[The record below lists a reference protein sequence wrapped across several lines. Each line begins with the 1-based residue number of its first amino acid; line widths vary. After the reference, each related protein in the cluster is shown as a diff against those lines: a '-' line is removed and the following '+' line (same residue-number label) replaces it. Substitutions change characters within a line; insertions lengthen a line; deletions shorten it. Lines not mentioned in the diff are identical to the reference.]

1 MAGDGVQAT
10 DLKRVGKA
18 VPKIYVHKDGK
29 TIMIPAEKKD
39 EYMAKGYKLSS
50 LRAEGVMSS
59 YGQYLEME
67 FKRQNKYKDIHDFE
81 ASPEFQALIQQHPV
95 FKDKE
100 QTGVKEDQ
108 TTNDVKAILDKHGIK
123 STDDIEYG
131 SDAFSDL
138 FDYFSSDPDEMPYG
152 VQKARTGM
160 PDEWI
165 ADRLIDLGLLD
176 EDQSG
181 KEGFE
186 YPEGGKYGYK
196 AERGSGTGAMGTMQ
210 VNVTLHNKETDEI
223 MDIKDMHYL
232 ELEKGEGQET
242 LAMIWDEN
250 KDLIKKEDDTSSKG
264 MNKYGLA
271 AVNKDGKFY
280 SYRNGKLTGTFD
292 NMKDLQKHQHDLI
305 KNEDLA
311 QMAHKVEQDH
321 EVQMA
326 RSDLYKAA
334 KYSIKLHDRLKN
346 ISEEEGLEG
355 WVAAKITK
363 ASDYLSS
370 VYHYMDYEMMSEET
384 YLQEGWADDLRK
396 LGARGLDKMKAL
408 YDPATAA
415 KVKADDTAGADAN
428 TMFKD
433 LTTVHAMNQQ
443 DMTKGYDNNTILG
456 YMKKYI
462 EPRNPKAFLDL
473 SKSATPLRKIFPVG
487 QKTTKQTL
495 MTQLQKVAQTM
506 AKVDLPGVR
515 GRPPATQGAE
525 SIDYKESMH
534 KRFEKKLAESKKKP
548 VLEDFIGKPI
558 TEEEFEKLAEK
569 KDACYHKVRSRYK
582 VWPSA
587 YASGALVQCRKKGAA
602 NWGNKSKK

>member
-1 MAGDGVQAT
+1 MAGDGVQPA
-10 DLKRVGKA
+10 DLKRMGKA
-18 VPKIYVHKDGK
+18 DAKVYVHKDGK
-29 TIMIPAEKKD
+29 TILIPASKKD
-39 EYMAKGYKLSS
+39 EYMAKGYKLSA
-50 LRAEGVMSS
+50 LRAE
-59 YGQYLEME
+59 
-67 FKRQNKYKDIHDFE
+67 
-81 ASPEFQALIQQHPV
+81 
-95 FKDKE
+95 DK
-100 QTGVKEDQ
+100 GVKEDQ

-165 ADRLIDLGLLD
+165 ANRLIDLGLLD

-305 KNEDLA
+305 KNEDLG

-334 KYSIKLHDRLKN
+334 KYSIKLHERLKN

-370 VYHYMDYEMMSEET
+370 VFHYMDYEMMSSEEMTESRTKIVQAIKAKSEQPQPT
-384 YLQEGWADDLRK
+384 YKETISKKYQAK
-396 LGARGLDKMKAL
+396 LEE
-408 YDPATAA
+408 
-415 KVKADDTAGADAN
+415 
-428 TMFKD
+428 
-433 LTTVHAMNQQ
+433 
-443 DMTKGYDNNTILG
+443 MTK
-456 YMKKYI
+456 KKT
-462 EPRNPKAFLDL
+462 E
-473 SKSATPLRKIFPVG
+473 
-487 QKTTKQTL
+487 
-495 MTQLQKVAQTM
+495 
-506 AKVDLPGVR
+506 
-515 GRPPATQGAE
+515 
-525 SIDYKESMH
+525 
-534 KRFEKKLAESKKKP
+534 P

-569 KDACYHKVRSRYK
+569 KDACYHKVKARYK

>member
-1 MAGDGVQAT
+1 MKFKEMAGDGVQAT

-18 VPKIYVHKDGK
+18 VPKVYVHKDGK

-95 FKDKE
+95 FKNQE
-100 QTGVKEDQ
+100 QT
-108 TTNDVKAILDKHGIK
+108 
-123 STDDIEYG
+123 
-131 SDAFSDL
+131 
-138 FDYFSSDPDEMPYG
+138 
-152 VQKARTGM
+152 
-160 PDEWI
+160 
-165 ADRLIDLGLLD
+165 
-176 EDQSG
+176 
-181 KEGFE
+181 
-186 YPEGGKYGYK
+186 
-196 AERGSGTGAMGTMQ
+196 
-210 VNVTLHNKETDEI
+210 
-223 MDIKDMHYL
+223 
-232 ELEKGEGQET
+232 
-242 LAMIWDEN
+242 
-250 KDLIKKEDDTSSKG
+250 EDDTSSKG

-271 AVNKDGKFY
+271 AKNKDGKFY

-558 TEEEFEKLAEK
+558 SEEEFEKLAEK

>member
-1 MAGDGVQAT
+1 MHQDGVQPA

-18 VPKIYVHKDGK
+18 EPKVYVHKDGK

-67 FKRQNKYKDIHDFE
+67 FKRQNKYKDIGDFE
-81 ASPEFQALIQQHPV
+81 ASPEFKALIQQHPV

-100 QTGVKEDQ
+100 QT
-108 TTNDVKAILDKHGIK
+108 
-123 STDDIEYG
+123 
-131 SDAFSDL
+131 
-138 FDYFSSDPDEMPYG
+138 
-152 VQKARTGM
+152 
-160 PDEWI
+160 
-165 ADRLIDLGLLD
+165 
-176 EDQSG
+176 
-181 KEGFE
+181 
-186 YPEGGKYGYK
+186 
-196 AERGSGTGAMGTMQ
+196 
-210 VNVTLHNKETDEI
+210 
-223 MDIKDMHYL
+223 
-232 ELEKGEGQET
+232 
-242 LAMIWDEN
+242 
-250 KDLIKKEDDTSSKG
+250 EDDNSSKG

-271 AVNKDGKFY
+271 ARNKDGKFY

-305 KNEDLA
+305 KDESVQTEDLA
-311 QMAHKVEQDH
+311 QMAQKVEQDH

-384 YLQEGWADDLRK
+384 YLQEGWVDDLRK

-415 KVKADDTAGADAN
+415 KVKADDKAGADAS

-443 DMTKGYDNNTILG
+443 DISKGQYDNNTILG
-456 YMKKYI
+456 YLKKYI
-462 EPRNPKAFLDL
+462 EPRNPKAFLQL
-473 SKSATPLRKIFPVG
+473 AKTNGLKTLFPVG
-487 QKTTKQTL
+487 QSTPKQTL
-495 MTQLQKVAQTM
+495 MTHLQKVAQTM
-506 AKVDLPGVR
+506 AKVDLPSMR
-515 GRPPATQGAE
+515 GRPRTQTA

-534 KRFEKKLAESKKKP
+534 KRFEEKLAESKKKP

-558 TEEEFEKLAEK
+558 SEEELSLI
-569 KDACYHKVRSRYK
+569 HI
-582 VWPSA
+582 
-587 YASGALVQCRKKGAA
+587 
-602 NWGNKSKK
+602 

>member
-1 MAGDGVQAT
+1 MKFKEMAGDGVQAT

-18 VPKIYVHKDGK
+18 VPKVYVHKDGK

-95 FKDKE
+95 FKDKAN
-100 QTGVKEDQ
+100 EDQ

-176 EDQSG
+176 ED
-181 KEGFE
+181 
-186 YPEGGKYGYK
+186 
-196 AERGSGTGAMGTMQ
+196 
-210 VNVTLHNKETDEI
+210 
-223 MDIKDMHYL
+223 
-232 ELEKGEGQET
+232 
-242 LAMIWDEN
+242 
-250 KDLIKKEDDTSSKG
+250 DTSSKG

-305 KNEDLA
+305 KNEDLG

-334 KYSIKLHDRLKN
+334 KYSIKLHERLKN

-370 VYHYMDYEMMSEET
+370 VFHYMDYEMMSSEEMTESRTKIVQAIKAKSEQPQPT
-384 YLQEGWADDLRK
+384 YKE
-396 LGARGLDKMKAL
+396 
-408 YDPATAA
+408 
-415 KVKADDTAGADAN
+415 
-428 TMFKD
+428 
-433 LTTVHAMNQQ
+433 
-443 DMTKGYDNNTILG
+443 TIN
-456 YMKKYI
+456 KKY
-462 EPRNPKAFLDL
+462 
-473 SKSATPLRKIFPVG
+473 
-487 QKTTKQTL
+487 Q
-495 MTQLQKVAQTM
+495 
-506 AKVDLPGVR
+506 AKL
-515 GRPPATQGAE
+515 E
-525 SIDYKESMH
+525 EMS
-534 KRFEKKLAESKKKP
+534 KKP
-548 VLEDFIGKPI
+548 VLEDFVGKPI
-558 TEEEFEKLAEK
+558 SEEEFDRLAEK
-569 KDACYHKVRSRYK
+569 QDACYHKVKARYK

-602 NWGNKSKK
+602 NWGNSKKK

>member
-10 DLKRVGKA
+10 DLKRMGQA
-18 VPKIYVHKDGK
+18 SPKLYVHKDSK
-29 TIMIPAEKKD
+29 TILIPSEKKD

-50 LRAEGVMSS
+50 LRA
-59 YGQYLEME
+59 
-67 FKRQNKYKDIHDFE
+67 
-81 ASPEFQALIQQHPV
+81 
-95 FKDKE
+95 
-100 QTGVKEDQ
+100 
-108 TTNDVKAILDKHGIK
+108 
-123 STDDIEYG
+123 
-131 SDAFSDL
+131 
-138 FDYFSSDPDEMPYG
+138 
-152 VQKARTGM
+152 
-160 PDEWI
+160 
-165 ADRLIDLGLLD
+165 
-176 EDQSG
+176 
-181 KEGFE
+181 
-186 YPEGGKYGYK
+186 
-196 AERGSGTGAMGTMQ
+196 
-210 VNVTLHNKETDEI
+210 
-223 MDIKDMHYL
+223 
-232 ELEKGEGQET
+232 
-242 LAMIWDEN
+242 
-250 KDLIKKEDDTSSKG
+250 EDDTSSKG

-292 NMKDLQKHQHDLI
+292 NMKDLQKHQHQIVQQMDDRHNQEST
-305 KNEDLA
+305 NEDLA
-311 QMAHKVEQDH
+311 QMAQKVEQDH

-473 SKSATPLRKIFPVG
+473 SKSAMPLRKIFPVG

-515 GRPPATQGAE
+515 GRPPATQNA

-534 KRFEKKLAESKKKP
+534 KRFEKKLAESKNKP

-558 TEEEFEKLAEK
+558 SEEEFEKLAEK

>member
-1 MAGDGVQAT
+1 MDGVQRT
-10 DLKRVGKA
+10 DLKRMNISD
-18 VPKIYVHKDGK
+18 PKVYVHKDGK
-29 TIMIPAEKKD
+29 TIEISANKKD
-39 EYMAKGYKLSS
+39 EYMAKGWKLSS
-50 LRAEGVMSS
+50 MRA
-59 YGQYLEME
+59 
-67 FKRQNKYKDIHDFE
+67 
-81 ASPEFQALIQQHPV
+81 
-95 FKDKE
+95 
-100 QTGVKEDQ
+100 
-108 TTNDVKAILDKHGIK
+108 
-123 STDDIEYG
+123 
-131 SDAFSDL
+131 
-138 FDYFSSDPDEMPYG
+138 
-152 VQKARTGM
+152 
-160 PDEWI
+160 
-165 ADRLIDLGLLD
+165 

-223 MDIKDMHYL
+223 MYIKDMHYL

-242 LAMIWDEN
+242 LEMIWDEN
-250 KDLIKKEDDTSSKG
+250 KDLIKKEDAEDDRIKKAMKGMVPSTVTGYYEITEFWKEHTQGMGKTDDEVMHEIYEWTWDEMGVSDTKERDEVAKRTLALVNDVIKNNKDDMTFDDMIEQLKGKKEDDTSSKG

-292 NMKDLQKHQHDLI
+292 NMEDLQKHQHDLI

-311 QMAHKVEQDH
+311 HMAHKVEQDH

-334 KYSIKLHDRLKN
+334 KYSIKLHERLKN
-346 ISEEEGLEG
+346 ISEEQGLEG

-370 VYHYMDYEMMSEET
+370 VFHYMDYEMMSSEEMTESRTKIVQAIKAKSEQPQPT
-384 YLQEGWADDLRK
+384 YKE
-396 LGARGLDKMKAL
+396 
-408 YDPATAA
+408 
-415 KVKADDTAGADAN
+415 
-428 TMFKD
+428 
-433 LTTVHAMNQQ
+433 
-443 DMTKGYDNNTILG
+443 TIN
-456 YMKKYI
+456 KKY
-462 EPRNPKAFLDL
+462 
-473 SKSATPLRKIFPVG
+473 
-487 QKTTKQTL
+487 Q
-495 MTQLQKVAQTM
+495 
-506 AKVDLPGVR
+506 AKL
-515 GRPPATQGAE
+515 E
-525 SIDYKESMH
+525 EM
-534 KRFEKKLAESKKKP
+534 SKKKTKP

-558 TEEEFEKLAEK
+558 SEEEFEKLAEK

>member
-10 DLKRVGKA
+10 DLKRMGQA
-18 VPKIYVHKDGK
+18 SPKLYVHKDGK
-29 TIMIPAEKKD
+29 TILIPAEKKD

-50 LRAEGVMSS
+50 LRA
-59 YGQYLEME
+59 
-67 FKRQNKYKDIHDFE
+67 
-81 ASPEFQALIQQHPV
+81 
-95 FKDKE
+95 
-100 QTGVKEDQ
+100 
-108 TTNDVKAILDKHGIK
+108 
-123 STDDIEYG
+123 
-131 SDAFSDL
+131 
-138 FDYFSSDPDEMPYG
+138 
-152 VQKARTGM
+152 
-160 PDEWI
+160 
-165 ADRLIDLGLLD
+165 
-176 EDQSG
+176 
-181 KEGFE
+181 
-186 YPEGGKYGYK
+186 
-196 AERGSGTGAMGTMQ
+196 
-210 VNVTLHNKETDEI
+210 
-223 MDIKDMHYL
+223 
-232 ELEKGEGQET
+232 
-242 LAMIWDEN
+242 
-250 KDLIKKEDDTSSKG
+250 EDDTSSKG

-558 TEEEFEKLAEK
+558 SEEEFEKLAEK

-602 NWGNKSKK
+602 NWGNKSKKK

>member
-1 MAGDGVQAT
+1 MKFKEMAGDGVQPA
-10 DLKRVGKA
+10 DLKRMGKA
-18 VPKIYVHKDGK
+18 DAKVYVHKDGK
-29 TIMIPAEKKD
+29 TILIPASKKD
-39 EYMAKGYKLSS
+39 EYMAKGYKLSA
-50 LRAEGVMSS
+50 LRAE
-59 YGQYLEME
+59 
-67 FKRQNKYKDIHDFE
+67 
-81 ASPEFQALIQQHPV
+81 
-95 FKDKE
+95 DK
-100 QTGVKEDQ
+100 GVKEDQ

-165 ADRLIDLGLLD
+165 ANRLIDLGLLD

-271 AVNKDGKFY
+271 AVNKGGKFY

-305 KNEDLA
+305 KNEDLG

-334 KYSIKLHDRLKN
+334 KYSIKLHERLKN

-370 VYHYMDYEMMSEET
+370 VFHYMDYEMMSSEEMTESRTKIVQAIKAKSEQPQPT
-384 YLQEGWADDLRK
+384 YKETISKKYQAK
-396 LGARGLDKMKAL
+396 LEE
-408 YDPATAA
+408 
-415 KVKADDTAGADAN
+415 
-428 TMFKD
+428 
-433 LTTVHAMNQQ
+433 
-443 DMTKGYDNNTILG
+443 MTK
-456 YMKKYI
+456 KKT
-462 EPRNPKAFLDL
+462 E
-473 SKSATPLRKIFPVG
+473 
-487 QKTTKQTL
+487 
-495 MTQLQKVAQTM
+495 
-506 AKVDLPGVR
+506 
-515 GRPPATQGAE
+515 
-525 SIDYKESMH
+525 
-534 KRFEKKLAESKKKP
+534 P

-569 KDACYHKVRSRYK
+569 KDACYHKVKARYK

-602 NWGNKSKK
+602 NWGNKSKKK